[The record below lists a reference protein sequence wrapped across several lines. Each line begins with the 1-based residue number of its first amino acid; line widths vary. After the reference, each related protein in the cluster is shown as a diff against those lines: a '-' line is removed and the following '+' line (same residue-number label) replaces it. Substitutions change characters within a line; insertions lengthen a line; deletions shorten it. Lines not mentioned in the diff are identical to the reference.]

1 MASLFAMCTRCY
13 QVENAPAV
21 RCPKCGHDRIQP
33 LHQTTG
39 LTLAGAREFV
49 QSLASSGDRKAHL
62 KRRWI
67 VTFGQCMQASRSGNA
82 VPEATV
88 ALFWVRLWGIVVE
101 LPKSMQISCDFFA
114 AISDDDPTML
124 SPVMRA
130 IANWHRRSKTAID
143 GIRSALSDDMLLY
156 LEWRRHVECHM
167 EQSAFMVQ
175 LNGKPDAWKSAKTRS
190 TFKTVGR
197 EVGVQEC
204 WEALERVS
212 KDYGDDNDHAVMR
225 AFATAISEPAFEL
238 VDAWMK
244 FDKEVGT

>member
-1 MASLFAMCTRCY
+1 MQS
-13 QVENAPAV
+13 
-21 RCPKCGHDRIQP
+21 

-39 LTLAGAREFV
+39 LTLGGAREYV
-49 QSLASSGDRKAHL
+49 RSIASSGDRIAHL

-67 VTFGQCMQASRSGNA
+67 VTFGQCMQAFHSGNA

-101 LPKSMQISCDFFA
+101 LPKNMQISGDFFA
-114 AISDDDPTML
+114 AVPDDDPTML

-204 WEALERVS
+204 WDALERVS
-212 KDYGDDNDHAVMR
+212 KQYGDDNDHRVAQAFSAAVG
-225 AFATAISEPAFEL
+225 APGLEL
-238 VDAWMK
+238 VQAWTELDREMSR
-244 FDKEVGT
+244 ESRG